1 MKYSACVLLSFLLLS
16 ACSSPAAVVPAGSPG
31 TETALRSPTENAESQ
46 ALKQKLLALLKST
59 QTGLSEHPE
68 ATRLTDEHAK
78 QLAADPTQ
86 AGFAIKAY
94 DPVAPMA
101 LQMRLLQ
108 AGVVSSDNLL
118 QLYVTDGEAAGL
130 TQRFGEQL
138 RAALGPGAFTH
149 YGLSVVR
156 SAQGWTASLVL
167 LTEIVRF
174 EKVPVHLEQPG
185 PFTLRGSIEAE
196 GFSRP
201 EVLIT
206 RPDGQV
212 QTVPLTG
219 QAEGFTSQLPFE
231 QTGLYSL
238 EVNVTGPFGSQP
250 ACNFVVAVG
259 RDYPVPKQTT
269 TTPSAVLPADAHRQL
284 LDLVNRDRA
293 IQGQSA
299 LKADVLLD
307 QAALSHVD
315 DMLQNGFVGHNSP
328 TVGTPQQQAAQFGIT
343 ELVAQN
349 LAVSGS
355 LASAQHELMSSPG
368 HRRSILSPNATH
380 VGFGAR
386 LAPDGKI
393 YLAQLFIERHLEL
406 ERLPASQPLNQIFQV
421 QGRALA
427 TGYVAAYLGTE
438 LQGEPRE
445 VKAGERFSL
454 PVRLTQAGKQ
464 RLQIG
469 FAPPLAGD
477 SYQFVF
483 YNIWDMLG
491 QP

>member
-1 MKYSACVLLSFLLLS
+1 MKQSACVLLSLLLLS
-16 ACSSPAAVVPAGSPG
+16 ACSSPAGVPPAASPSAMGSTP
-31 TETALRSPTENAESQ
+31 AESAETQ
-46 ALKQKLLALLKST
+46 ALKQELVALLQKT
-59 QTGLSEHPE
+59 QSGLSEHPE
-68 ATRLTDEHAK
+68 ATRLTDEHAR
-78 QLAADPTQ
+78 QLAANPNQ
-86 AGFAIKAY
+86 SGFAIQAY
-94 DPVAPMA
+94 DPVPPMA
-101 LQMRLLQ
+101 LQIRLLQ

-130 TQRFGEQL
+130 AQRFGEQL

-167 LTEIVRF
+167 LTEILRF
-174 EKVPVHLEQPG
+174 EKVPVRLEQPG

-212 QTVPLTG
+212 QTLALTG
-219 QAEGFTSQLPFE
+219 QADGFVSQLPFE
-231 QTGLYSL
+231 QSGLYSL

-259 RDYPVPKQTT
+259 RDYPSPKETGSSS
-269 TTPSAVLPADAHRQL
+269 SAVLPSDAGLQL
-284 LDLVNRDRA
+284 LALVNRDRA
-293 IQGQSA
+293 AQGQPA
-299 LKADVLLD
+299 LKADPLLD

-328 TVGTPQQQAAQFGIT
+328 TIGTPQQQAAQFGIT

-355 LASAQHELMSSPG
+355 LDSAQHELMSSPG
-368 HRRSILSPNATH
+368 HRRSILSPDATH

-386 LAPDGKI
+386 LTPDGKI

-406 ERLPASQPLNQIFQV
+406 ERLPVSMPLNQSFQV

-427 TGYVAAYLGTE
+427 AGHVAAYVGSE

-469 FAPPLAGD
+469 FAPPLVGD